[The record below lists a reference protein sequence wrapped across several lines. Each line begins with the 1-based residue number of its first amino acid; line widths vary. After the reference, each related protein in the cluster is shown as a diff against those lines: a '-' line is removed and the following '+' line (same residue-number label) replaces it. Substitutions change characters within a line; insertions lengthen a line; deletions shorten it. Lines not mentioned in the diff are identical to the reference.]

1 MNYYEVL
8 VGDMHYHGKTALTYA
23 SEESLSPGA
32 VVRIALRARS
42 ALGIV
47 LQQVPEP
54 SFATKTIAA
63 VAPSPPLPAQ
73 SLQLLDWLYEYYPA
87 PFGAVIRQFLPPTSA
102 FPKQTVGHDE
112 AIETP
117 KAPPALTPAQVRVLA
132 GVSSSGYHLL
142 HGITGSGKTRIYLEL
157 TIRALD
163 AGQSAIILT
172 PEIGLTAQLIDQF
185 TAVFPGKVIVLHSR
199 QTAAQRRDAWY
210 RVLSEAEPHV
220 IIGPRSALFAPVRN
234 LGLIVMDES
243 HDQAYKNE
251 NSPHYRTERVAATL
265 ARLHDA
271 TLISGSAT
279 PNVEEYFLAEA
290 KKRPILRLDALAT
303 DGDHEV
309 STITVDLRDRSQ
321 LTRSPIIANQL
332 ITALGAAVQRGEQGL
347 LFLNR
352 RGTAGAVLCN
362 NCGWQ
367 ALCDHC
373 DLPLTY
379 HGDAHHMRCH
389 TCGRTWPMP
398 TSCPDCGHT
407 ELLFKSIGTK
417 ALVDE
422 VRRLFPDV
430 RIRRFD
436 SDVDKSEQL
445 ETAVAS
451 LRAGDADIIV
461 GTQMITKGL
470 DLPKLSVVGILNA
483 DSSLLIPDYTAAER
497 TFQLLSQVIG
507 RAGRGHRG
515 GTIIVQSYNPDT
527 AVIQAAVAQDWAGF
541 YATQISE
548 RKAFR
553 FPPFQFLLRLTC
565 TRASSTS
572 AERAAQAFKR
582 SLEET
587 YPRLTIEG
595 PSPAFHP
602 REGGKYKWQLIVK
615 SSSRSALVDIVREL
629 PSGWQHDLDP
639 TNLL

>member
-1 MNYYEVL
+1 
-8 VGDMHYHGKTALTYA
+8 MHYHGKTALTYA

-112 AIETP
+112 VTEAP
-117 KAPPALTPAQVRVLA
+117 KTPPALTPAQVRVLA
-132 GVSSSGYHLL
+132 GVSPSGYHLL
-142 HGITGSGKTRIYLEL
+142 HGITGSGKTRVYLEL

-163 AGQSAIILT
+163 AGRSAIILT

-185 TAVFPGKVIVLHSR
+185 TAVFPGKVVVLHSR

-210 RVLSEAEPHV
+210 RVLCRAEPQIV
-220 IIGPRSALFAPVRN
+220 IGPRSALFAPVRN

-265 ARLHDA
+265 ARLHNA

-290 KKRPILRLDALAT
+290 KQRPVLRLDALAT

-309 STITVDLRDRSQ
+309 STMTVDLRDRSQ

-407 ELLFKSIGTK
+407 DLLFKSIGTK
-417 ALVDE
+417 ALVEE

-527 AVIQAAVAQDWAGF
+527 AVLQAAVAQDWAGF
-541 YATQISE
+541 YATQIAE

-572 AERAAQAFKR
+572 AEKAAQTFKR
-582 SLEET
+582 SLEEAS
-587 YPRLTIEG
+587 PRLTIEG

-615 SSSRSALVDIVREL
+615 SSSRSALVRIVQEL